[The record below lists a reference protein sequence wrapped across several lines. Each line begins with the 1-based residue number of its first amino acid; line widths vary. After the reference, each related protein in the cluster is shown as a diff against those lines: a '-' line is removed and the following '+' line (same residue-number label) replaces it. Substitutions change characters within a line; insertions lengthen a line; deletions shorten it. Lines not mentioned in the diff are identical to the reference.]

1 MLQTGMAKKKTGRWT
16 DKPENSR
23 AVLRE
28 EGRALPQREIAVFR
42 ELRHKLSKT
51 FTKCRPGLGIALA
64 LQEK

>member
-1 MLQTGMAKKKTGRWT
+1 MCGTSRKTGAGLTIR
-16 DKPENSR
+16 R
-23 AVLRE
+23 ANRVVLRA

-42 ELRHKLSKT
+42 ELWHSLSKN